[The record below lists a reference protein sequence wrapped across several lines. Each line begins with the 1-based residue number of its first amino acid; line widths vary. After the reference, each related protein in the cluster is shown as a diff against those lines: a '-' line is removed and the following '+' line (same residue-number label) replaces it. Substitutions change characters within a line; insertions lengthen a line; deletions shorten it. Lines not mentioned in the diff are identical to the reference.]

1 MIQTTEREHK
11 LKTEYQLINLIPATG
26 HMAVFRCG
34 SSWFATPVVCW
45 ALAEITETAMERTSP
60 RERFRSDGTGPDHYR
75 EALAMVVGEEPGSL
89 EPAAASGNL
98 LGIIADDE
106 DPAKVF
112 ARELASDEEARVE
125 RLSVK
130 YS

>member
-1 MIQTTEREHK
+1 
-11 LKTEYQLINLIPATG
+11 EYQLLSLIPAQG
-26 HMAVFRCG
+26 HVAVFRCG

-45 ALAEITETAMERTSP
+45 ALAEITETAMERGSS
-60 RERFRSDGTGPDHYR
+60 RERFRPDGTGSDRYR
-75 EALAMVVGEEPGSL
+75 EALALVVGEEPGSL

-112 ARELASDEEARVE
+112 ARELASDEPTRGE
-125 RLSVK
+125 RLTVK